1 MAVNAWPLKAW
12 ASPPEP
18 PTQPIARARV
28 TLRTETGILASFAS
42 RVVTHTVTRQ
52 SEDNLINGTE
62 SGSWIRFV
70 RSTDTLYYYSIQFNS
85 KQKRERM
92 KLSIT
97 RSEFL
102 RGLSRIQSIVEKR
115 NSMPILANVLI
126 EAPRKGKEA
135 ALHLSAT
142 DLEVGIRS
150 RHRANI
156 QETGGLTVSAKKLFE
171 IIRELSD
178 ENIELSTTAN
188 SYLQICC
195 DRSRF
200 TLAGTAAEE
209 YPTLPEFSPE
219 KTVPIPAA
227 ILSGM
232 IERTMYAAS
241 LDETRYN
248 LNGVYLEILE
258 DTGAIRLVA
267 TDGHRLACVDREIEG
282 DTSALTS
289 GVIIPRKGLAEL
301 KRLIDEDD
309 AEEIDLAF
317 GNNSGFARKGDVTL
331 VMRLIEGEFPNY
343 NQVIPKNLT
352 KHLILQTDTLVQ
364 AVHRV
369 ALLSSERSR
378 AVKLEL
384 SEGRLVIT
392 SSNPDL
398 GDAREELD
406 IDYAGE
412 TLAIGFNAKYL
423 LDAIAAVQSKEIR
436 FSFQD
441 ELSPSRIT
449 PPDDDTTL
457 AVVMPMR
464 I

>member
-1 MAVNAWPLKAW
+1 MPFESLGE
-12 ASPPEP
+12 PPEP